1 MDQSSAALSAPRM
14 KPDRAVIS
22 TAVAGITYL
31 WLYLRGSRMRVLTL
45 ELEQSF
51 AVGAGV

>member
-1 MDQSSAALSAPRM
+1 MR
-14 KPDRAVIS
+14 PDGAVIS
-22 TAVAGITYL
+22 TAVAEITYL
-31 WLYLRGSRMRVLTL
+31 WLYLKGLRMRVLTL